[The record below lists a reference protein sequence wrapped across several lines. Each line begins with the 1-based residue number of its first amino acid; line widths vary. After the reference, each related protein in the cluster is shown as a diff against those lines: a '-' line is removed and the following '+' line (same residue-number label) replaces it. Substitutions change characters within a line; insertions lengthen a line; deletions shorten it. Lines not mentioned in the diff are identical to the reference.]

1 LVFTTDGKSVY
12 KLDGANSDNT
22 FKYSSKLDITFNVS
36 SDGKSVTPIKSTT
49 TSNYTTT
56 SSASTK
62 NVQSQLS
69 ALAQSHEE
77 SSDYTLGSA
86 YSIELA
92 NSAITSNADV
102 SITNSSVTITKGGT
116 YSISGTLDN
125 GQVIINTEE
134 SVTLILNNAHITSAT
149 SAPIYVENAQKTII
163 YVAPNTTNSLTDSA
177 NSDQKGTLMSK
188 DNLSLYG
195 SGTLTINANINDG
208 LRSNDGLI
216 IKDTKLIINS
226 VDDGVRGKDYIII
239 DSANITVN
247 SVGDTIKSDN
257 EEESDKGYIY
267 IKDGT
272 FNLTSQSGDGITA
285 QSDLLI
291 EQGNFTLKTGGGS
304 STVLSE
310 DISAKGLKSAVN
322 IVVDGGTFDLNCA
335 DDTIHANDTIVLNNG
350 DFTLST
356 YDDGVHADTYV
367 EVNGGKINILDSYEG
382 LESATLTI
390 NNGYITL
397 NASDDGLNVAGGNDG
412 GVTFMELDERR
423 GGGRPTQDNFNGSAG
438 EYYLNINGGYIY
450 ANAGGDGL
458 DANGYITMNGGD
470 VFVDGPTNNGNGA
483 IDYDGSFALNGGN
496 LIAVGSSGMAEAPSN
511 TSTQNAFLI
520 KFQNSYSANS
530 TISIKNASGGEL
542 INYSP
547 AKYYS
552 SIVYSSSD
560 LSIGNSYGVYIDGVL
575 VKEVTLSQTITS
587 LQN

>member
-1 LVFTTDGKSVY
+1 MSHYFYQGDFMKKTLLSSLLAFHLCASDYSAVENTINNSTSLAISGSFCAYDFNGDGTLASNDWVYTSFSDNNTYQLLGTEASDANIFGWLSANVSVSTPSFYMLRYGNEALDWLVFTTDGKSVY

-36 SDGKSVTPIKSTT
+36 SDGRSVTPIKSTT
-49 TSNYTTT
+49 ASNYTTT
-56 SSASTK
+56 SNASTK

-92 NSAITSNADV
+92 NNAITSNADV

-195 SGTLTINANINDG
+195 SGILTINANINDG

-226 VDDGVRGKDYIII
+226 VDDGIRGKDYIII

-267 IKDGT
+267 IKDGI

-304 STVLSE
+304 NTVLSE
-310 DISAKGLKSAVN
+310 DISAKGLRVRS
-322 IVVDGGTFDLNCA
+322 ISSLM
-335 DDTIHANDTIVLNNG
+335 
-350 DFTLST
+350 
-356 YDDGVHADTYV
+356 
-367 EVNGGKINILDSYEG
+367 
-382 LESATLTI
+382 
-390 NNGYITL
+390 
-397 NASDDGLNVAGGNDG
+397 AG
-412 GVTFMELDERR
+412 R
-423 GGGRPTQDNFNGSAG
+423 
-438 EYYLNINGGYIY
+438 
-450 ANAGGDGL
+450 
-458 DANGYITMNGGD
+458 
-470 VFVDGPTNNGNGA
+470 
-483 IDYDGSFALNGGN
+483 
-496 LIAVGSSGMAEAPSN
+496 LI
-511 TSTQNAFLI
+511 
-520 KFQNSYSANS
+520 
-530 TISIKNASGGEL
+530 
-542 INYSP
+542 
-547 AKYYS
+547 
-552 SIVYSSSD
+552 
-560 LSIGNSYGVYIDGVL
+560 
-575 VKEVTLSQTITS
+575 
-587 LQN
+587 